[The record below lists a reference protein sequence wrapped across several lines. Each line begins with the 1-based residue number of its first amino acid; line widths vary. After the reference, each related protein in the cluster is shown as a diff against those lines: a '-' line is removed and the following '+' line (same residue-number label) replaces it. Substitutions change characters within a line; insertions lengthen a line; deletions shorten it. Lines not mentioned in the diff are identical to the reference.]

1 MSRIIST
8 YVENTKIPTG
18 ATGITSTYV
27 ENTFSILRHN
37 GLDKDHLHIRGEYY
51 FLQKIGSGNK
61 GSPPHTWR
69 IPLDSNLSQLIPRIT
84 STYVENTASDASGGA
99 IGRDHLHIR
108 GEYHCLFGSLFQLLG
123 SPPHT
128 WRIPIFQIPTS
139 TCKRITSTY
148 VENTMSYPIFRI
160 AF

>member
-1 MSRIIST
+1 M
-8 YVENTKIPTG
+8 ENTKIPTG

-69 IPLDSNLSQLIPRIT
+69 IPESKKVYPSQLRIT
-84 STYVENTASDASGGA
+84 STYVENTDSYV
-99 IGRDHLHIR
+99 IVKI
-108 GEYHCLFGSLFQLLG
+108 LLKG

-128 WRIPIFQIPTS
+128 WRIQVELVELEVVD
-139 TCKRITSTY
+139 RITSKY
-148 VENTMSYPIFRI
+148 VENT
-160 AF
+160 